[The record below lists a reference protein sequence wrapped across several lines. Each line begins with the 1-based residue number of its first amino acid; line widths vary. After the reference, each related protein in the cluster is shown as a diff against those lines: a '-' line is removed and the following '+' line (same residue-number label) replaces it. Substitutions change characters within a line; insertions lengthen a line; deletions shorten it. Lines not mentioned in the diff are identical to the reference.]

1 MIIVK
6 LWGGI
11 GNQLFQY
18 VFGQYLHFRYN
29 QEVRYDDNSYI
40 STDKLRKR
48 ELDNLN
54 VEIEMDNHCSFSK
67 YRGVKGRT
75 LRYLYQLNPRH
86 HFIGLDEKVPTTF
99 KEKDEYYFQA
109 YWQDYKYY
117 DWLRHNI
124 PPFSIKSK
132 SFPKKLTEFKNM
144 IKDTPQSVSLHVR
157 RGDYFK
163 PRFVGTFGVCTEAYY
178 QMAINRIKE
187 QVEDARFFV
196 FSDDLEWVK
205 EHIEL
210 DKDTVL
216 IPNYDISQFSY
227 IELMS
232 FCKHHIISNSSFSWW
247 GAVLNT
253 DDNAIVIS
261 PKKWTN
267 TSPKTI
273 ALKDWI
279 KIPVT
284 NE

>member
-124 PPFSIKSK
+124 PPFSK
-132 SFPKKLTEFKNM
+132 
-144 IKDTPQSVSLHVR
+144 
-157 RGDYFK
+157 
-163 PRFVGTFGVCTEAYY
+163 
-178 QMAINRIKE
+178 
-187 QVEDARFFV
+187 
-196 FSDDLEWVK
+196 
-205 EHIEL
+205 
-210 DKDTVL
+210 
-216 IPNYDISQFSY
+216 
-227 IELMS
+227 
-232 FCKHHIISNSSFSWW
+232 
-247 GAVLNT
+247 
-253 DDNAIVIS
+253 
-261 PKKWTN
+261 
-267 TSPKTI
+267 
-273 ALKDWI
+273 I
-279 KIPVT
+279 KIFPEET
-284 NE
+284 Y